1 MGNIERIG
9 SSLRSLRKSKKITLQ
24 QVAQDTGL
32 STGYLSN
39 IERNMT
45 SPTLAN
51 IQKICE
57 VLNSSLGDLLERNA
71 EETIVIRKNDREI
84 MVDESGMHIENIDFG
99 IPNTS
104 FLYVEM
110 PPNTDTRNEWWTHEF
125 DEVGTVLE
133 GTMWIDMDGNTFE
146 LHSGDS
152 IYVKAHTRHN
162 FYNNSETETTRS
174 YWTRIWIPDHTYK
187 KAAE

>member
-1 MGNIERIG
+1 MSNIERIG

-24 QVAQDTGL
+24 QMAQDTGL

-39 IERNMT
+39 IERNVT

-71 EETIVIRKNDREI
+71 EEKIVIRRDDREI
-84 MVDESGMHIENIDFG
+84 TVDEHSMRIETIDFG
-99 IPNTS
+99 IPNTC
-104 FLYVEM
+104 FLYIEM
-110 PPNTDTRNEWWTHEF
+110 PPNTDTRDEWWTHEF

-133 GTMWIDMDGNTFE
+133 GTMWIDMDEKSFE

-162 FYNNSETETTRS
+162 YYNKSETEYVKS
-174 YWTRIWIPDHTYK
+174 YWSRVWPK
-187 KAAE
+187 EEK

>member
-133 GTMWIDMDGNTFE
+133 GTMWIDILLNCIAVTVFM
-146 LHSGDS
+146 
-152 IYVKAHTRHN
+152 
-162 FYNNSETETTRS
+162 
-174 YWTRIWIPDHTYK
+174 
-187 KAAE
+187 